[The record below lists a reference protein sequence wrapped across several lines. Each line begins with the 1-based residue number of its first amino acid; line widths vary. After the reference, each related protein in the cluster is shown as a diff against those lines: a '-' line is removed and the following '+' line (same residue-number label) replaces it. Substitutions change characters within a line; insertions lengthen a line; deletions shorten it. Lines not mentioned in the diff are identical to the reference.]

1 MKKTLFIILC
11 AALVLFC
18 PDASAQSKNKN
29 KKKADENTMQ
39 WYYELEAHNV
49 PNKGAVYMKVWSYG
63 PDVTVARDQAMKNAV
78 HGAIFRGVPANQ
90 TKRIPAKSPLV
101 SDYEVEQNNKAFF
114 DQFFATGGEYL
125 RYVTKTTSASSDDI
139 LKYDKKNYKVGIV
152 VTVQYDAL
160 KKMLEQRGI
169 IESLTSGFAK

>member
-1 MKKTLFIILC
+1 MKKIFLILLS

-18 PDASAQSKNKN
+18 FDASAQSKK
-29 KKKADENTMQ
+29 KKKAADTNTAQ
-39 WYYELEAHNV
+39 WYYELEAYNA
-49 PNKGAVYMKVWSYG
+49 PNNGAVYIKVWSYG
-63 PDVTVARDQAMKNAV
+63 QDVTIARDQAMKNAV
-78 HGAIFRGVPANQ
+78 HGVMFRGVPANQ

-101 SDYEVEQNNKAFF
+101 ADYVVEQNNRAFF
-114 DQFFATGGEYL
+114 DQFFANGGEYL

-139 LKYDKKNYKVGIV
+139 MKYDKKNYKVGII

-169 IESLTSGFAK
+169 IESLTSGFAM